1 MAWTR
6 TALAFILVGVGFTQ
20 FYRLELR
27 TAAAAVADDI
37 SFDIPEDRIHET
49 FKQLGK
55 PLGTLSFVLATIT
68 LLFGVYRYYQVQMML
83 TREFYPATRI
93 TVIVLLII
101 NLVIL
106 ILLLI
111 LNIKVSQ

>member
-1 MAWTR
+1 MTWTR
-6 TALAFILVGVGFTQ
+6 TALAFILVGLGFTQ
-20 FYRLELR
+20 FYRLEQR
-27 TAAAAVADDI
+27 TAAAAANDI
-37 SFDIPEDRIHET
+37 RFEIPEDRIHGT

-55 PLGTLSFVLATIT
+55 PLGTLSFALAAIT
-68 LLFGVYRYYQVQMML
+68 LLFGVYRYYQVQIML

-101 NLVIL
+101 NLVML

-111 LNIKVSQ
+111 LNIKVTQ

>member
-20 FYRLELR
+20 FYRLEQR
-27 TAAAAVADDI
+27 TAAVVIDDTRIDIHAD
-37 SFDIPEDRIHET
+37 HLHGT
-49 FKQLGK
+49 FRQLGK
-55 PLGTLSFVLATIT
+55 PLGTLSFALAAIT

-83 TREFYPATRI
+83 TRDFYPATRI
-93 TVIVLLII
+93 TVILLLII

-111 LNIKVSQ
+111 LNIKVTV

>member
-6 TALAFILVGVGFTQ
+6 TALAFILVDVGFTQ
-20 FYRLELR
+20 FYRLEVR
-27 TAAAAVADDI
+27 SAAAVADDI
-37 SFDIPEDRIHET
+37 RFDIPEDRIHET

-55 PLGTLSFVLATIT
+55 PLGTLSFVLAAIT

>member
-1 MAWTR
+1 MAWAR

-20 FYRLELR
+20 FYRIEQK
-27 TAAAAVADDI
+27 TAAAAIDGTK
-37 SFDIPEDRIHET
+37 FKIHEDHLHVT

-55 PLGTLSFVLATIT
+55 PLGTLSFALAAIT

-83 TREFYPATRI
+83 TRDFYPATRI

-111 LNIKVSQ
+111 LNIKITV